1 MYYVF
6 KFILENKDKGIS
18 AKEIQERLED
28 YEIYLDIK
36 TVYSCIHQINDFFY
50 EWLHENMITSIK
62 KSWF

>member
-6 KFILENKDKGIS
+6 KFILENNDKGIS

-36 TVYSCIHQINDFFY
+36 TVYSCIHQI
-50 EWLHENMITSIK
+50 MISFMNGFMKI
-62 KSWF
+62 